1 MGVGTADTT
10 HMNADRREDGV
21 GGLDLADVDD
31 ATLVEQCLVGDE
43 TAWPWLVR
51 RYGRL
56 VEAVI
61 RRYHLSPDDH
71 ADVFQ
76 DVWVELWRDL
86 GSVRERDRL
95 KPWLVTVAGRLA
107 WDARKRLRP
116 QTDGEAGELLLERL
130 VDESADPERD
140 AARKEMAEHIRLALD
155 MVSPRCRE
163 LISALFFEEA
173 TSYTEIAARLGC
185 APNSIGPIRG
195 RCFSELRDA
204 LLAIRGESDPG
215 GHPGGG
221 HHGR

>member
-10 HMNADRREDGV
+10 LKHTDSHEGGIGGIDLENADDP
-21 GGLDLADVDD
+21 
-31 ATLVEQCLVGDE
+31 TLVEHCLTGDQA
-43 TAWPWLVR
+43 AWPWLVR

-116 QTDGEAGELLLERL
+116 QTDGEAGEGLLERV
-130 VDESADPERD
+130 VDESADPEED

-173 TSYTEIAARLGC
+173 VPYTEIAARLGC

-204 LLAIRGESDPG
+204 LLTIRGEAQP
-215 GHPGGG
+215 GG
-221 HHGR
+221 HHGGGHRGR